1 MAIPIWK
8 WGMFASRADCTRTD
22 LVCCWQVD
30 ALWRIWLH
38 LLLALLLLHAL
49 QPFPPP
55 DDVGF
60 HLTDNHGRCL
70 QIIRTESFL
79 GGKNGQMISEVKW
92 GGSLDE
98 NIADR
103 HKVITDDNGRQTL
116 QTMRDRCIIKSS
128 PPVSHMTTWHCVL
141 QLPLGWEVV
150 QKTLQKF
157 AGSANLP
164 RYMQFILDF
173 HKWWTFT
180 KNGWL
185 DIFSTHCW
193 VVQLKWSCQIVF
205 ICCELFG

>member
-1 MAIPIWK
+1 MEVRYVCVKSRLYKK
-8 WGMFASRADCTRTD
+8 WSCLLLTGWRSLTHLIAFVVDATAATACSSTLSASRWRWISSD
-22 LVCCWQVD
+22 WQSWPVF
-30 ALWRIWLH
+30 ANNQNRI
-38 LLLALLLLHAL
+38 
-49 QPFPPP
+49 
-55 DDVGF
+55 VS
-60 HLTDNHGRCL
+60 GR
-70 QIIRTESFL
+70 EE
-79 GGKNGQMISEVKW
+79 NGQMITQVKW
-92 GGSLDE
+92 GRSLDE

>member
-1 MAIPIWK
+1 MSHSVITMK
-8 WGMFASRADCTRTD
+8 KLKTE
-22 LVCCWQVD
+22 
-30 ALWRIWLH
+30 WRISRG
-38 LLLALLLLHAL
+38 A
-49 QPFPPP
+49 
-55 DDVGF
+55 
-60 HLTDNHGRCL
+60 
-70 QIIRTESFL
+70 
-79 GGKNGQMISEVKW
+79 NGQMITQVKW
-92 GGSLDE
+92 GRSLDE
-98 NIADR
+98 NISDR

-128 PPVSHMTTWHCVL
+128 PPVSHMTTWHCVT

-164 RYMQFILDF
+164 RYMQLIFDF